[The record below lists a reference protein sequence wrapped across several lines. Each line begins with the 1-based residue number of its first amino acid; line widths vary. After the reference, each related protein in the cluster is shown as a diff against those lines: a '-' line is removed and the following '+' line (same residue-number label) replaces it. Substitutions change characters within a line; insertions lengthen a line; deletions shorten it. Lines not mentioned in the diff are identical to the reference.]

1 MVGSR
6 RSLIILGIL
15 ALASCQRQGIRDA
28 IDAQLREYPETRVQ
42 DVYKDFC
49 QDNLGP
55 GHLIP
60 NPASARD
67 YLLSELG
74 EYRGDLDSARYLKPE
89 LRYFPVGDRHNFVRV
104 DLSVVLDG
112 LVSEE
117 TLLDAFV
124 RSANE
129 GRIASE
135 KDWVRKWRKVEAVLK
150 RDFPDIPGAAEDLAS
165 IDSLIAGGN
174 LILHHSE
181 AFERAYHPH
190 YRIVASDI
198 FEKELKNRLY

>member
-6 RSLIILGIL
+6 RLLIILGIL
-15 ALASCQRQGIRDA
+15 TLASCQRQAIRDA
-28 IDAQLREYPETRVQ
+28 IGAQLREYPETRVQ

-74 EYRGDLDSARYLKPE
+74 EYRRDLDSARYLKPE

-104 DLSVVLDG
+104 DLSAVLDG
-112 LVSEE
+112 LVGEE
-117 TLLDAFV
+117 ALLDAFV

-135 KDWVRKWRKVEAVLK
+135 KDWVRKWRQVEAVLK
-150 RDFPDIPGAAEDLAS
+150 RDFPDIPGAAEDLAA

>member
-1 MVGSR
+1 MLKR
-6 RSLIILGIL
+6 IFLIISIL
-15 ALASCQRQGIRDA
+15 ALASCQRQAIRDA
-28 IDAQLREYPETRVQ
+28 IRAQLREYPETRVQ

-67 YLLSELG
+67 YLLSELS
-74 EYRGDLDSARYLKPE
+74 EYREDLDSARYVKPE

-112 LVSEE
+112 LVGEE
-117 TLLDAFV
+117 ALLEAFV

-135 KDWVRKWRKVEAVLK
+135 KDWVRKWRRVAAVIE
-150 RDFPDIPGAAEDLAS
+150 RDFPGIPGAAADLAA

-174 LILHHSE
+174 LILHHSP
-181 AFERAYHPH
+181 AFEEAYHPH

-198 FEKELKNRLY
+198 FDKELKDKIK

>member
-1 MVGSR
+1 MLKR
-6 RSLIILGIL
+6 IFLIISIL
-15 ALASCQRQGIRDA
+15 ALASCQRQAIRDA
-28 IDAQLREYPETRVQ
+28 IGAQLREYPETRVQ

-60 NPASARD
+60 NPASAQD
-67 YLLSELG
+67 YLLSELR
-74 EYRGDLDSARYLKPE
+74 EYREDLDSARYLKPE

-112 LVSEE
+112 LVGEE
-117 TLLDAFV
+117 ALLDAFV

-129 GRIASE
+129 GRISSE
-135 KDWVRKWRKVEAVLK
+135 KDWVRKWRRVAAVLK
-150 RDFPDIPGAAEDLAS
+150 RDFPGIPGATADLAA

-174 LILHHSE
+174 LILHHSPD
-181 AFERAYHPH
+181 FEEAYHPH

-198 FEKELKNRLY
+198 FDEELKDLIK

>member
-1 MVGSR
+1 MVGKR
-6 RSLIILGIL
+6 RFLFIFSIL
-15 ALASCQRQGIRDA
+15 ALVSCQRQGIRDA
-28 IDAQLREYPETRVQ
+28 IGAQLREYPETRVQ

-60 NPASARD
+60 DPASARD
-67 YLLSELG
+67 YLMSELR
-74 EYRGDLDSARYLKPE
+74 EYREDLDSARYTEPE
-89 LRYFPVGDRHNFVRV
+89 LRYFKVGDRHNFIRV

-112 LVSEE
+112 LVEE
-117 TLLDAFV
+117 EALLDAFV

-135 KDWVRKWRKVEAVLK
+135 KDWVRKWRKVATVLK
-150 RDFPDIPGAAEDLAS
+150 RDFPDLPGASEDLAA

-190 YRIVASDI
+190 YRIVARDI
-198 FEKELKNRLY
+198 FDKELKDRLY

>member
-1 MVGSR
+1 MLKR
-6 RSLIILGIL
+6 IFLILSVL
-15 ALASCQRQGIRDA
+15 ALASCQRQAIRDA
-28 IDAQLREYPETRVQ
+28 IGAQLREYPETRVQ

-67 YLLSELG
+67 YLLSELR
-74 EYRGDLDSARYLKPE
+74 EYREDLDSSRYLKPE

-112 LVSEE
+112 LVGDEA
-117 TLLDAFV
+117 LLDAFV

-135 KDWVRKWRKVEAVLK
+135 KDWVRKWRRVAAVLE
-150 RDFPDIPGAAEDLAS
+150 RDFQGIPGAAADLAA

-174 LILHHSE
+174 LILHHSP
-181 AFERAYHPH
+181 AFEEAYHPH

-198 FEKELKNRLY
+198 FDKELKDKIK